1 MLSLTG
7 RYFPITGDPG
17 RMDDTYWEL
26 PPCEALRPYVRCF
39 WGTPRPVTPKPD
51 SIRPD
56 QPGLVIP
63 DTCMDIIF
71 DINYTRNRCGS
82 AFCTLDE
89 QSYRTD
95 GGGLITDTTAT
106 FAIRFYGWTASL
118 FADWDFTG
126 SKNAHFDPREMF
138 APLVRALEPYLFD
151 EPTLEGKARIAE
163 AFLLHR
169 LDDLRPE
176 NDLLNAVHYLLAT
189 SGREPVSELCG
200 YAGVSPRKLERLFQR
215 HMGLS
220 PKSFAS
226 LARYQMLWQELAGRP
241 QLSLLDAVAKYGYT
255 DQAHL
260 LHDFKRRHLMTPSE
274 ALRYA
279 GILIQ
284 NAPLTR

>member
-1 MLSLTG
+1 
-7 RYFPITGDPG
+7 
-17 RMDDTYWEL
+17 MD
-26 PPCEALRPYVRCF
+26 
-39 WGTPRPVTPKPD
+39 
-51 SIRPD
+51 
-56 QPGLVIP
+56 VIFHI
-63 DTCMDIIF
+63 DYANNLI
-71 DINYTRNRCGS
+71 GS

-89 QSYRTD
+89 QSYRTGS
-95 GGGLITDTTAT
+95 GGMGPDTIAT

-126 SKNAHFDPREMF
+126 SKNAHFDPKEMF
-138 APLVRALEPYLFD
+138 APLVRALEPCLFD
-151 EPTLEGKARIAE
+151 EPTLAGKARMAE
-163 AFLLHR
+163 AFLLRR
-169 LDDLRPE
+169 LCSLRPE

-215 HMGLS
+215 HMGIS

-274 ALRYA
+274 ALLYA
-279 GILIQ
+279 GISR
-284 NAPLTR
+284 PDTRPIR